1 LPAEIRSQI
10 YGYVLG
16 GKVIHIRK
24 PLELGDGPVVCVY
37 PTAPPYLSRLEKGWG
52 PMKSARTEKTSHQ
65 SLEYDQPHQN
75 CHESPLQLERFS
87 LGLLSVCRQIYHE
100 SVLVPF
106 TDNTFIDDVRL
117 NGPHLRA
124 FLDRLVPIQVK
135 SIKHLILNT
144 TEMSLHCATDL
155 NRLSGLRTLDY
166 IFVPRITHHTF
177 RRELIDFYEKDFG
190 TLNLDKLRLP
200 ELTNLRINALE
211 WKRQLSVAAKEFQ
224 QVKDW
229 FSWRAVADRELRLA
243 RLRAG
248 VTRRRAQQI
257 RERIQGTTITIERV
271 QYSTVVRDHYWMSLR
286 ELQDITTWVES
297 VETRMLNAL
306 RLLPGESKVSMAV

>member
-1 LPAEIRSQI
+1 
-10 YGYVLG
+10 
-16 GKVIHIRK
+16 
-24 PLELGDGPVVCVY
+24 
-37 PTAPPYLSRLEKGWG
+37 
-52 PMKSARTEKTSHQ
+52 
-65 SLEYDQPHQN
+65 
-75 CHESPLQLERFS
+75 
-87 LGLLSVCRQIYHE
+87 
-100 SVLVPF
+100 
-106 TDNTFIDDVRL
+106 
-117 NGPHLRA
+117 
-124 FLDRLVPIQVK
+124 
-135 SIKHLILNT
+135 
-144 TEMSLHCATDL
+144 MSLHCATDL

-166 IFVPRITHHTF
+166 ILVPRITHHTF

-211 WKRQLSVAAKEFQ
+211 WKRQFSVAAKELQ

-243 RLRAG
+243 HLRAG

-257 RERIQGTTITIERV
+257 RERIQGTTITIGRV
-271 QYSTVVRDHYWMSLR
+271 QYSAVVRDHYWMSLR

-306 RLLPGESKVSMAV
+306 RLPPGESKVSMAI